1 MKKTFKL
8 QVENKKT
15 ERVVESIK
23 NEIRKYIKREQRKA
37 LPEDK
42 NYWFFDCKFAKG
54 DETPVEIPLSHVI
67 KSIDLA
73 AADNCETFYLE
84 IIARAEFR
92 KEKQRVQSLDET
104 TSEELETSEEL
115 NEEINEEDI

>member
-8 QVENKKT
+8 HVENKKT

-37 LPEDK
+37 LPKDK
-42 NYWFFDCKFAKG
+42 NYWFFDCKFGKG
-54 DETPVEIPLSHVI
+54 EETPVEIPLSHVI

-84 IIARAEFR
+84 IIARAELR
-92 KEKQRVQSLDET
+92 KEKQRVQSLYDD
-104 TSEELETSEEL
+104 
-115 NEEINEEDI
+115 EEIEEEDI

>member
-8 QVENKKT
+8 QVENKKI

-37 LPEDK
+37 LSTDK
-42 NYWFFDCKFAKG
+42 HFWFFDCKFAKA

-73 AADNCETFYLE
+73 AAANCETFYLE
-84 IIARAEFR
+84 IIAREELK
-92 KEKQRVQSLDET
+92 KEKEKIQSLDET
-104 TSEELETSEEL
+104 IQDESVET
-115 NEEINEEDI
+115 EEINEEDL

>member
-42 NYWFFDCKFAKG
+42 NYWFFDCKFGKS

-104 TSEELETSEEL
+104 SSEELEIS
-115 NEEINEEDI
+115 EEDI